1 MASSENYCKY
11 CCRYFKFKDL
21 YEQHNVT
28 CEFFYRR
35 SRARDRELD
44 GHEKLP
50 TPQEQFKLIQYLT
63 LKVSKLE
70 NDVLRL
76 KGLTVTRKRRV
87 ILEWLQN
94 SGKPTPTLTF
104 HEWSKTLD
112 VSYEHLNGVFEGDIT
127 DGMKRM
133 LVEVFSYEGT
143 APICCFTQK
152 AGTIYIW
159 STCEDEPEPH
169 WMVMPHA
176 DFVRFVNRLSHT
188 FLRTFLNWQRD
199 NAELIRSSEE
209 NKEKNIQYMRKING
223 LGQAYEERRQ
233 SELRK
238 WLFVKIARDF
248 EHDVEYDYV

>member
-94 SGKPTPTLTF
+94 SGKPTPSLTF

-112 VSYEHLNGVFEGDIT
+112 ASYEHLNGVFEGDMT

-133 LVEVFSYEGT
+133 LGDVFSYEGT
-143 APICCFTQK
+143 APMCCFTQK
-152 AGTIYIW
+152 AGTMYIW
-159 STCEDEPEPH
+159 STCEEDPEPH

-223 LGQAYEERRQ
+223 LGTAYEERRQ

-248 EHDVEYDYV
+248 EHDVEYDYA